1 MIVLGIDPGLAFT
14 GYGFIDSSKNRFKH
28 IAHGTIETNNTIPQ
42 GARLAVIYEK
52 ISTLI
57 QRYSPEQVGI
67 EALYFAK
74 NTSSGLLV
82 AQALGVILLA
92 VEHHKLPIREV
103 APNTVKKTVTGVAR
117 AEKVQVQHCVK
128 ILLGLQ
134 DIPKPDHAADALAIA
149 ITTSQTALPV

>member
-82 AQALGVILLA
+82 AQAL

-149 ITTSQTALPV
+149 ITTSQTTLPV